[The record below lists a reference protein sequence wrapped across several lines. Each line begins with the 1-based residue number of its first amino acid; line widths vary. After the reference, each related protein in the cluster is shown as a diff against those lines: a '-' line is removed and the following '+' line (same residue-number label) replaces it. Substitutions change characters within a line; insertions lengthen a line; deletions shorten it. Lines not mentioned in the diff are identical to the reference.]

1 MRKTV
6 RKLALALA
14 LGAVLSGCAQKSAKV
29 PVVQV
34 SMLASASLSSE
45 KFAGVV
51 VSENAVQIP
60 RDLDKSIKTVH
71 VAVGDEVRSGSK
83 LFSYD
88 SDELSL
94 TLDRQDLDLERLK
107 ASIKEKEK
115 QISDVNK
122 ELKGAT
128 GDKKTALNIEL
139 RQLQAD
145 LTQAKY
151 DQEVKKTEIEYTE
164 KMLKN
169 ADVFSPIDGTV
180 RKIEDSSAE
189 AYMVIQQSGAYRVQ
203 GTLNEMSMNA
213 GIREGTEVTILS
225 RLDPEQTWQGIVSH
239 VDYNNTMGG
248 DQNNG
253 GMIGGMGG
261 MMGGGS
267 PAGST
272 SYPFYVTLTDTTGL
286 LLGQHVYIQI
296 GALQPMDDRVL
307 VPSGYLLDITTDPE
321 TFEATASVLA
331 PDESGKLA
339 KRTVKLGLY
348 DEALD
353 CYEIWEGLTAE
364 DFVADPSGPDAV
376 EGAQTDLRSE
386 QDYQP
391 EPETTG
397 IPGETAES
405 GFSGDPAIN
414 QDPDSGDMGND
425 ETPGDPDQQIPE
437 GFDNGSGYPGLD
449 ENELPLDLDDGE
461 D

>member
-1 MRKTV
+1 MRNQVKSIAAALV
-6 RKLALALA
+6 LALAL
-14 LGAVLSGCAQKSAKV
+14 SGCAKESAKV

-34 SMLASASLSSE
+34 SMLASASQSSE

-60 RDLDKSIKTVH
+60 RDLEKSIKTVH
-71 VAVGDEVRSGSK
+71 VSVGDEVRTNDK

-115 QISDVNK
+115 QLSDVQK
-122 ELKGAT
+122 ELKNAS
-128 GDKKTALNIEL
+128 GDRKTALNIEL

-213 GIREGTEVTILS
+213 GIREGTEVTVIS
-225 RLDPEQTWQGIVSH
+225 RLDPEQTWQGTVSS
-239 VDYNNTMGG
+239 VDYNNTVSG
-248 DQNNG
+248 DQNGMN

-261 MMGGGS
+261 TMNGNAS
-267 PAGST
+267 GST
-272 SYPFYVTLTDTTGL
+272 SYPFYITLQDTAGL

-296 GALQPMDDRVL
+296 GAAVPDSGLAL
-307 VPSGYLLDITTDPE
+307 VPSSYLLDLTTDPE
-321 TFEATASVLA
+321 SFEMTAGVLT
-331 PDESGKLA
+331 PDAEGKLVR
-339 KRTVKLGLY
+339 RTVTLGMY
-348 DEALD
+348 DETLD
-353 CYEIWEGLTAE
+353 CYEILEGLTAE
-364 DFVADPSGPDAV
+364 DFIADPSSPDSV
-376 EGAQTDLRSE
+376 EGALTDQRSV
-386 QDYQP
+386 QDY
-391 EPETTG
+391 EPETTPMTG
-397 IPGETAES
+397 ETLPGEETFPELTDTEASE
-405 GFSGDPAIN
+405 PA
-414 QDPDSGDMGND
+414 PDAT
-425 ETPGDPDQQIPE
+425 EE
-437 GFDNGSGYPGLD
+437 
-449 ENELPLDLDDGE
+449 
-461 D
+461 